1 MAASVADSGVKS
13 LKDIATTRKQEKR
26 ALLGSAWAQR
36 VLGERMR
43 QTLPCLNEPVRSM
56 GGGRAGSYC
65 QGLTLISN
73 VRFCRQVM
81 ARGRHLCAAVLL
93 LGALGG
99 GENCNHILPAASA
112 QVNYYTIIG
121 RLDLATLASGTFL
134 LPHGIQLPANT
145 SLLGAPPNATVP
157 QLTTRLV
164 LAVPTAITHYILRLG
179 SHSEVSWLSVDAQEN
194 LLGDGCCKCI
204 VGIYGN
210 FSQISYVEAM
220 GTRTGVGVYFASPT
234 SHGNAVSGDG
244 SNETTTQRPKA
255 TEDPEL
261 KVESAESPL
270 LGNTS
275 AEVQAQVSEAMQQA
289 KAKGAEE
296 VEDAV
301 HDAKEKWVDEAR
313 ILQLEDAA
321 KMDEAVRHDLANVKR
336 KVEAL
341 ARAAAKASSQVPR
354 TPSRLRANE
363 APNRRADDVE
373 PARPPTLPKYLGSR
387 CPGFLEAAWQL
398 VSSAAAQLTPPT
410 LDRFCMKAV
419 RSTQIQALQGMAD
432 DVKAAMA
439 NITET
444 ALEAAV
450 DTTRR
455 EGQQY
460 QHEVLSPALQK
471 IQHEEGSIEHLQ
483 SDALRHLQAAQG
495 HAKRLGA
502 AVAVAQGVVQNFTTS
517 PEDIAAGSREN
528 VLKSMAK
535 ARSAKASA
543 ESTLALAK
551 EASDAADAVLVE
563 ANASEAAAQ
572 TLLDRS
578 LAQAKQ
584 LQELDQRTAVAAK
597 QASVTELLRK
607 AGLLG

>member
-1 MAASVADSGVKS
+1 MFAFRF
-13 LKDIATTRKQEKR
+13 I
-26 ALLGSAWAQR
+26 ALLGLADPSTARSSFRRSEAMPDPSAIAAPFFPFVGR
-36 VLGERMR
+36 VAVLTPKD
-43 QTLPCLNEPVRSM
+43 TLKE
-56 GGGRAGSYC
+56 A
-65 QGLTLISN
+65 ISN
-73 VRFCRQVM
+73 M
-81 ARGRHLCAAVLL
+81 
-93 LGALGG
+93 
-99 GENCNHILPAASA
+99 
-112 QVNYYTIIG
+112 
-121 RLDLATLASGTFL
+121 
-134 LPHGIQLPANT
+134 
-145 SLLGAPPNATVP
+145 
-157 QLTTRLV
+157 
-164 LAVPTAITHYILRLG
+164 
-179 SHSEVSWLSVDAQEN
+179 SVTD
-194 LLGDGCCKCI
+194 I
-204 VGIYGN
+204 VGN
-210 FSQISYVEAM
+210 MS
-220 GTRTGVGVYFASPT
+220 ASDLF
-234 SHGNAVSGDG
+234 VSGDG

-336 KVEAL
+336 KVE
-341 ARAAAKASSQVPR
+341 
-354 TPSRLRANE
+354 
-363 APNRRADDVE
+363 
-373 PARPPTLPKYLGSR
+373 
-387 CPGFLEAAWQL
+387 
-398 VSSAAAQLTPPT
+398 
-410 LDRFCMKAV
+410 AV

-517 PEDIAAGSREN
+517 PEDIAAGLREN

>member
-336 KVEAL
+336 KVEA
-341 ARAAAKASSQVPR
+341 
-354 TPSRLRANE
+354 
-363 APNRRADDVE
+363 
-373 PARPPTLPKYLGSR
+373 
-387 CPGFLEAAWQL
+387 
-398 VSSAAAQLTPPT
+398 
-410 LDRFCMKAV
+410 V